1 MERREISFR
10 IYRYNPQVDRT
21 PFYDNFR
28 IAVEKGITILR
39 ALNHIKEQLEPR
51 LTFRAFCQAGICGSC
66 AVRINGV
73 SRLACTTQVW
83 DVLTGSGDDPILIE
97 PLGNLEVIRDL
108 VVDIDPVMD
117 KLKRHHSWV
126 RPAIPEEEM
135 GRKEHI
141 VSDGEFE
148 TINAASDCILC
159 GSCYSECSMM
169 EVNRDYISPPVLLK
183 AFRMNNDTRDTLAC
197 QRLREVTTDNG
208 LWDCAHCY
216 KCMEHCTKKIPIMEG
231 IHRLR
236 EEAFERGMTHSEG
249 ARHAQA
255 FFDDIRDIGRLREV
269 TLPLR
274 TKGVLGSVGM
284 VPLAIRMGLKGRK
297 PPLMVKRIP
306 DIERVREIY
315 SRLEANRDRGA
326 AGAIHGLPLQPA
338 ARGGGCP

>member
-1 MERREISFR
+1 MERREVSFR
-10 IYRYNPQVDRT
+10 IYRYNPQADRT

-83 DVLTGSGDDPILIE
+83 DLLTGSGDGPILIE

-108 VVDIDPVMD
+108 VVDINPIME
-117 KLKRHHSWV
+117 KLKRNYSWV

-135 GRKEHI
+135 GRKEHL

-169 EVNRDYISPPVLLK
+169 GVNRRYISPPVLLK
-183 AFRMNNDTRDTLAC
+183 AFRMNNDTRDTLGC
-197 QRLREVTTDNG
+197 ERLREVTADNG
-208 LWDCAHCY
+208 LWDCTHCHR
-216 KCMEHCTKKIPIMEG
+216 CTEHCTKKIPIMDG

-236 EEAFERGMTHSEG
+236 EEAFERGMTQSEG
-249 ARHAQA
+249 ARHARA
-255 FFDDIRDIGRLREV
+255 FYDDIRDLGRLKEV

-274 TKGVLGSVGM
+274 TKGMLGSLKM
-284 VPLAIRMGLKGRK
+284 LPLALRMGLKGRR
-297 PPLMVKRIP
+297 PPLLVKRIP
-306 DIERVREIY
+306 QIERVREIY
-315 SRLEANRDRGA
+315 SRLEANRGER
-326 AGAIHGLPLQPA
+326 
-338 ARGGGCP
+338 